1 MIETYIFDLY
11 GTLVDIRTDESM
23 PFLWRLMALFLSLQ
37 GAAYGQKELHRVYQE
52 AVAEEI
58 DRCAARL
65 PDVPKEHI
73 EPDILQVFE
82 SLYTR
87 KGVSAS
93 PERVAD
99 AALLFRTLSLR
110 HIRLYPQAGEVLR
123 TLRARGKGVYLLSNA
138 QAAFTVPELNKLGLT
153 PLFDGILLSSDASVK
168 KPDQAIFRQL
178 LKKYGLRPES
188 CLMIGNDGTA
198 DIQGA
203 AAVGMESR
211 YIHTSI
217 SPDRPASLPKTCRE
231 IISLQELL

>member
-23 PFLWRLMALFLSLQ
+23 PTLWRRMALFLSLQ
-37 GAAYGQKELHRVYQE
+37 GASYGPKELRRVYQE

-58 DRCAARL
+58 DRCAARR

-99 AALLFRTLSLR
+99 AALLFRTLSIR

-138 QAAFTVPELNKLGLT
+138 QAAFTVPELNKLG
-153 PLFDGILLSSDASVK
+153 
-168 KPDQAIFRQL
+168 
-178 LKKYGLRPES
+178 
-188 CLMIGNDGTA
+188 NDGTA

-203 AAVGMESR
+203 AEVGMESR

-217 SPDRPASLPKTCRE
+217 SPDRPASLPKTCWE